1 MNDWLVLLKD
11 RRIWMPVLVI
21 AVLAGLWVGVP
32 EGARHLSFFRVR
44 QVELVGVH
52 NLAPEAV
59 MQALGLAP
67 GASVFDP
74 TEPLEA
80 RLRVLPGVADARI
93 RRHLPGALAV
103 IVREVEPAAFV
114 PGPRGLVVVDAAGHP
129 LPFDPARTV
138 LDLPVA
144 ASADSGVAAA
154 LGLVRATDPAL
165 FQTITSAR
173 LIGRGRGAV
182 VALDEGGSHRRVVLG
197 LDTQP
202 EVIQAVV
209 LVQQDLAAKGRSYG
223 ELDARFA
230 GQIVVRPR
238 PSS

>member
-1 MNDWLVLLKD
+1 VSTVLEALKD
-11 RRIWMPVLVI
+11 RRVWIPLVTV
-21 AVLAGLWVGVP
+21 AVLGGLWFGVP
-32 EGARHLSFFRVR
+32 AVGRRLSFFQVR

-52 NLAPEAV
+52 NLAPEGV
-59 MQALGLAP
+59 LQALDLSR

-74 TEPLEA
+74 TAPLEA
-80 RLRVLPGVADARI
+80 RVRALPGVAEVRVK
-93 RRHLPGALAV
+93 RHLPGALAV

-144 ASADSGVAAA
+144 ASADSGLASV
-154 LGLVRATDPAL
+154 LGLVRAVDPAL
-165 FQTITSAR
+165 FQSITSAR
-173 LIGRGRGAV
+173 RMAHGAY
-182 VALDEGGSHRRVVLG
+182 ALDEGIAHRRLLLG
-197 LDTQP
+197 SDPQP

-209 LVQQDLAAKGRSYG
+209 LVQKDLAFKGRSFA

-230 GQIVVRPR
+230 GQIVVRR
-238 PSS
+238 KASS